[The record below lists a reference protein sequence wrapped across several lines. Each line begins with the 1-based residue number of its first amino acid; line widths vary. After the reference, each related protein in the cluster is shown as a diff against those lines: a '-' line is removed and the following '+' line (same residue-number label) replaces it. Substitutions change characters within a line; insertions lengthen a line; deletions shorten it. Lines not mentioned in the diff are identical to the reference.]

1 MSTRSS
7 KELTREDIVLVA
19 HPRKSFMIPSNRLFA
34 PLSSTQKLKRTL
46 LITYMNKIPTII
58 LIPVDH
64 KIPFSLKF
72 RFLLVDI
79 YNWFLDLLVPSNKR

>member
-1 MSTRSS
+1 
-7 KELTREDIVLVA
+7 
-19 HPRKSFMIPSNRLFA
+19 
-34 PLSSTQKLKRTL
+34 
-46 LITYMNKIPTII
+46 MNKIPTII